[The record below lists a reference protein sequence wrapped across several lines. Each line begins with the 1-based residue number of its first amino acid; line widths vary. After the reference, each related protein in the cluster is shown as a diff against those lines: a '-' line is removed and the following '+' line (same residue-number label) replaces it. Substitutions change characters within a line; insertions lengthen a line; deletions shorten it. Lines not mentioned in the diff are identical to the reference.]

1 MAERKLYNVQDWQ
14 ERFLVLR
21 KTGLFYY
28 ESEANFKEGRPPRGK
43 IFFFDLVRPNG
54 AAADLV
60 SAYLYGLLGKP
71 YGECSLL
78 NPVGLD

>member
-1 MAERKLYNVQDWQ
+1 M
-14 ERFLVLR
+14 LR

-28 ESEANFKEGRPPRGK
+28 ETEDHFNESRPPRGK

-54 AAADLV
+54 NAADLV

-71 YGECSLL
+71 YGELVCSLTTV
-78 NPVGLD
+78 VGV